1 MADKRTSSSPTTVY
15 GKRMK
20 GTRKQRTDT
29 DQEAGGCAVENTP
42 VFKLTYF
49 TLMPGYRKE
58 KKNNQLSNKQS
69 C

>member
-1 MADKRTSSSPTTVY
+1 
-15 GKRMK
+15 MK